1 MADRVSWPGTGPAVP
16 VKSAGGPV
24 NGFQILER
32 VAGLPVSTW
41 RYSWEPPEVRHL
53 GPMAQDWAAAFGLGM
68 NDTTI
73 AGVDANGVAL
83 VSIQALYQL
92 VGDLRQEVTELRKL
106 VRTKIDAPVST
117 VDPRSNDASVQVA
130 ATWAGPRTQVRRGR
144 CADTDAVQ

>member
-1 MADRVSWPGTGPAVP
+1 MPDQVSWPGTGPAVP
-16 VKSAGGPV
+16 VALADGPV

-32 VAGLPVSTW
+32 VAGLPISTW
-41 RYSWEPPEVRHL
+41 RYSWEAQEVRHL

-92 VGDLRQEVTELRKL
+92 VGDLRQEVTDLRKL
-106 VRTKIDAPVST
+106 VKTK
-117 VDPRSNDASVQVA
+117 
-130 ATWAGPRTQVRRGR
+130 
-144 CADTDAVQ
+144 TDAQ